1 MLRIIPVDAHMTDT
15 PITLFILVATAL
27 ASIAAFNSEAIF
39 EKAMLNPYSVKHRR
53 EYARLVTHMFV
64 HVDWLHLIFNMYT
77 FWSFGTF
84 MEQLFTNPRLFGLLL
99 PEIPYWGIDMGRVFF
114 GAMYFLGGIVA
125 TLPAMRKHGDN
136 VGYNSV
142 GASGAVSAVLM
153 AFMILFPT
161 FEISFFLILPMPAFI
176 GALVFFAM
184 EHWLSR
190 SGRTNIAHDAHIWG
204 ALFGLVFVGVLN
216 PEFYALFIQKVIA
229 YITEFFQ

>member
-1 MLRIIPVDAHMTDT
+1 MTST
-15 PITLFILVATAL
+15 PISLFILAATAL
-27 ASIAAFNSEAIF
+27 VSIAAFNNGTLF
-39 EKAMLNPYSVKHRR
+39 EKALLNPYSVKHRK
-53 EYARLVTHMFV
+53 EYARLMTHMFV

-84 MEQLFTNPRLFGLLL
+84 MEQLFTNSRLFGMLL
-99 PEIPYWGIDMGRVFF
+99 PEVPYWGESLGRI
-114 GAMYFLGGIVA
+114 YFAALYLLGGLAA

-153 AFMILFPT
+153 AFMIMFPT
-161 FEISFFLILPMPAFI
+161 YEISFFLILPMPAFI
-176 GALVFFAM
+176 GALVFFGM

-204 ALFGLVFVGVLN
+204 ALFGLVFVGILN
-216 PEFYALFIQKVIA
+216 PEFYTLFVNKVIM
-229 YITEFFQ
+229 YVMEFFQ